1 MGIAKPTIPPNVN
14 RMPRQRPTTSLGVLA
29 VGDGPF
35 NRPIWKVWSRTLK
48 EYGKTTGKLRHCNM
62 EGCNGLKVQVKW
74 PDGKTTWPC
83 SEGMK
88 KYRDGMRIR

>member
-14 RMPRQRPTTSLGVLA
+14 RMPRQRPTTSLGVLG

-74 PDGKTTWPC
+74 PDGRQLGHVPRGSKST
-83 SEGMK
+83 GK
-88 KYRDGMRIR
+88 G